1 MQKEITL
8 TIPTDWDGVSLNKYL
23 NLQKELKNYEDDDEA
38 KFAVLL
44 TVLCDLP
51 GEYIKGLSITDYND
65 LKIELT
71 SFLGKTEYPLQ
82 RIVKWKGK
90 EYGFEPNLSQIAY
103 GAYLDIAK
111 HDSLTI
117 DEKWAKVMN
126 ILYREIDTNVMGSY
140 TIKPYNTTIDNSNE
154 MLEWGMDIH
163 FGAYFFFTLLLTDLV
178 NSIPNFSRE
187 VVKYPH
193 LLQTLR
199 RSGATI
205 SQLLNWPT
213 ATLPNLPK

>member
-8 TIPTDWDGVSLNKYL
+8 TVPTDWDGVSLKKYL

-44 TVLCDLP
+44 SVLCGLP
-51 GEYIKGLSITDYND
+51 VEYISGLSITDYND

-90 EYGFEPNLSQIAY
+90 EYGFEPNLSQMAY
-103 GAYLDIAK
+103 GSYLDIVK

-126 ILYREIDTNVMGSY
+126 ILYREVESNIMGSY
-140 TIKPYNTTIDNSNE
+140 TLKPYTTSVDNSNE

-178 NSIPNFSRE
+178 NCIPNFLKE
-187 VVKYPH
+187 AAKYPH
-193 LLQTLR
+193 LQQTLQK
-199 RSGATI
+199 SGVTI

-213 ATLPNLPK
+213 VT